1 MKLKLA
7 YGLSGLTINLPDN
20 CDIIAPRFIPELPR
34 IKERLLHSLRQPI
47 SSQPLHRL
55 VKKEDKV
62 VIVHTDITRA
72 TPNKLILPIILNELE
87 QIGIPQSQ
95 ITLINGLGTHRKQNH
110 SEMIELLGKKI
121 VENYQCLQHDPDNQQ
136 FLKPVRTEGGNQA
149 LIHRVYL
156 DADVRILTGFIEP
169 HFFAGFSG
177 GPKSVLPAIAGTEAI
192 HHNHSSRMLSDP
204 QATWGIT
211 RGNPVW
217 ENMLD
222 IAQATRPTFILNVA
236 LNSDHQITGVFA
248 GDLEQ
253 AHQQGC
259 QFVKDNAMIKVNEP
273 YDIVITSNSGYPL
286 DQNLYQSVKG
296 ISTADQI
303 TKNGG
308 TIIIATACC
317 DGLPESGNY
326 SRLLASSSSP
336 TSLLEKLSV
345 SKQVIQEQWQ
355 VIKQLKVQYKADVF
369 VYSDGLSD
377 EQISQCFLLPCH
389 DIEKT
394 VSALLNKYGSKTRIC
409 ALPQGPQTI
418 PYLDY

>member
-1 MKLKLA
+1 
-7 YGLSGLTINLPDN
+7 
-20 CDIIAPRFIPELPR
+20 
-34 IKERLLHSLRQPI
+34 
-47 SSQPLHRL
+47 
-55 VKKEDKV
+55 
-62 VIVHTDITRA
+62 
-72 TPNKLILPIILNELE
+72 
-87 QIGIPQSQ
+87 
-95 ITLINGLGTHRKQNH
+95 
-110 SEMIELLGKKI
+110 
-121 VENYQCLQHDPDNQQ
+121 
-136 FLKPVRTEGGNQA
+136 
-149 LIHRVYL
+149 
-156 DADVRILTGFIEP
+156 
-169 HFFAGFSG
+169 
-177 GPKSVLPAIAGTEAI
+177 
-192 HHNHSSRMLSDP
+192 MLSDP

-355 VIKQLKVQYKADVF
+355 VIKQLKVQYRADVF

-394 VSALLNKYGSKTRIC
+394 VSTLLNKYGSKTRIC